1 MDILA
6 NIITT
11 FVINFQFCFDMLIDI
26 GDYNSK
32 VEGWR
37 WLQSLKTTLENL
49 VINQLMP
56 ATAGVG
62 LAIAVVFFLISVIG
76 LVTEDRFTPE
86 FLVKFFAKL
95 AIAIAV
101 ILWSDSILKAMIEFG
116 DAFGNMFS
124 NITNNVN
131 LGVNGVSAGNAYND
145 YVSSVIAHVST
156 ATGYT
161 FEGNINPFE
170 GKWKKT
176 GGGDAVGLIYC
187 IGMALSMNFSS
198 GLIIMFSCILIPAL
212 QGSIMFVQL
221 SRYIELYARG
231 AFLPIAGAVMSDDGW
246 KGAGGRYFKKLFAL
260 CTQSAAISLSCVI
273 ISVCEQAY
281 LADALVEATGS
292 ASGPI
297 AIVGVGPKVILMG
310 GIIAI
315 AGIAFMFKSLN
326 LMNDLWGA

>member
-11 FVINFQFCFDMLIDI
+11 FVINFKFCFDMLIDI
-26 GDYNSK
+26 GSFNAQ

-37 WLQSLKTTLENL
+37 WLQSLKTTLESL
-49 VINQLMP
+49 VINTLMP

-62 LAIAVVFFLISVIG
+62 LAIAVVFFLISIIG

-101 ILWSDSILKAMIEFG
+101 ILWSDAILKTMIEFG

-124 NITNNVN
+124 NVSRNVN
-131 LGVNGVSAGNAYND
+131 LGLNETTADEAYNT
-145 YVSSVIAHVST
+145 YASTVIAFVQT

-161 FEGNINPFE
+161 FEGNIETAE

-176 GGGDAVGLIYC
+176 GGADVVGLIYC

-212 QGSIMFVQL
+212 QGAIMFVQL

-281 LADALVEATGS
+281 LADALVEAANS
-292 ASGPI
+292 AAGPV
-297 AIVGVGPKVILMG
+297 AIIGVGPKIILMG